1 MNHVGP
7 LFLFITGIC
16 VVLFII
22 FMIWCVVVNGYT
34 CLCDSD
40 EMIIE
45 KPTINN
51 ILFARFTSY
60 NIVSSI
66 M

>member
-51 ILFARFTSY
+51 ILFAE
-60 NIVSSI
+60 V
-66 M
+66 

>member
-22 FMIWCVVVNGYT
+22 CMIWCVVVNGYT

-51 ILFARFTSY
+51 ILFAE
-60 NIVSSI
+60 V
-66 M
+66 